1 MISLRYIL
9 IAINGRTSEE
19 SLPVSSSLLHPTND
33 IVRDPSAA
41 APFIRIQTLHTFFK
55 CWKRSKKEPSLENT
69 FAGLALWT
77 LGFELAVVEGDE
89 AEGAGEAYPLVL
101 ACGTGVPL
109 EDLCDMSYVEVLKL
123 RMSRRVSSRGRWR
136 SGRKVRELWPTIP
149 TPFQR
154 SALITSFDGTSIS
167 FLQIQDL

>member
-1 MISLRYIL
+1 MCLLGEQFILFLLLFFILPTIS
-9 IAINGRTSEE
+9 SEIRQ
-19 SLPVSSSLLHPTND
+19 PQH
-33 IVRDPSAA
+33 R
-41 APFIRIQTLHTFFK
+41 FIRIQTLHTFFK

-123 RMSRRVSSRGRWR
+123 RTSRRVSSY
-136 SGRKVRELWPTIP
+136 E
-149 TPFQR
+149 
-154 SALITSFDGTSIS
+154 
-167 FLQIQDL
+167 